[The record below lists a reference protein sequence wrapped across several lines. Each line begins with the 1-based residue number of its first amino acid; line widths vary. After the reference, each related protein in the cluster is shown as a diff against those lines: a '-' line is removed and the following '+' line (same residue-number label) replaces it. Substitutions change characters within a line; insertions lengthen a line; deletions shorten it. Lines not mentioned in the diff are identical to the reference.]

1 MSTIFIRLFHL
12 RSFCS
17 DSLCPVDDVTNL
29 DGSTS
34 SSCSLGDFES
44 FWVEFSLTDCQ
55 LILRPTSAQSPP
67 IIGWRAGGN
76 LIRRF
81 CDVLVRGNVGIVSCG
96 LDWGHDSRESWVI
109 QVNDYSRRI
118 YCRNCLLIWLRC
130 CQLNVAIWLL
140 LLLLLFLMLMQVN
153 FYLNCG
159 RSGRVRWV
167 IQIID

>member
-44 FWVEFSLTDCQ
+44 FWVELSLTDCQ
-55 LILRPTSAQSPP
+55 LILLPTSAQSPP

-118 YCRNCLLIWLRC
+118 QCYFSCDFSVIVIVIVIIFQVF
-130 CQLNVAIWLL
+130 QLQFQLQ
-140 LLLLLFLMLMQVN
+140 LFFSVTITVN
-153 FYLNCG
+153 GFFSY
-159 RSGRVRWV
+159 SYSYFE
-167 IQIID
+167 